1 MKTPARTPED
11 IIGIIP
17 HTLGYTPRRS
27 LVAVIVGTE
36 LNGSQTSSTTMRI
49 DFDRESAA
57 QTLSQGGGW
66 YADLVMRAGTVT
78 GVFLVLYDDDY
89 QPVSAFGAGA
99 DAEYAEVHRGLIR
112 AAIDE
117 LAITFASRSVDTLSA
132 WWVNQEHFGRI
143 DEDGYDCTPLIE
155 ATTSACA
162 TELVAGGSN
171 PVNDPEDL
179 VIAPMPADAF
189 ADSRRGHAEEW
200 MGTDE
205 AFAILAEVYPRLDAM
220 RCEEDAIDEARIHD
234 LMDLPTVMALDTLL
248 VEKWSRDAL
257 EMILSFDHPDFP
269 PSLVKGLD
277 GDELIVMS
285 RRVVSQ
291 ARAAQQLVGLSA
303 RAPRPRD
310 IMLTIAFLKDYLQ
323 AGHPRARAN
332 TYAVIAWFEWSLGGS
347 TMALNYARAALG
359 LEAEHG
365 LAELIVSAV
374 DMGCLPRWLTETQRT
389 TI

>member
-1 MKTPARTPED
+1 MSE
-11 IIGIIP
+11 
-17 HTLGYTPRRS
+17 
-27 LVAVIVGTE
+27 
-36 LNGSQTSSTTMRI
+36 
-49 DFDRESAA
+49 
-57 QTLSQGGGW
+57 GGGW
-66 YADLVMRAGTVT
+66 YADLIMRACTVT

-89 QPVSAFGAGA
+89 QPVSAFGSGA

-117 LAITFASRSVDTLSA
+117 LAMTFAARSVDTLSA

-171 PVNDPEDL
+171 PVADPEDL
-179 VIAPMPADAF
+179 VISPMPAEAF

-205 AFAILAEVYPRLDAM
+205 AFAILADVYPRLEAM
-220 RCEEDAIDEARIHD
+220 RHEEEAIDEARIHD
-234 LMDLPTVMALDTLL
+234 LMDLPTVMAFDTLL
-248 VEKWSRDAL
+248 VELWSRDAL

-269 PSLVKGLD
+269 PSLVRGLD
-277 GDELIVMS
+277 GNELCTMS
-285 RRVVSQ
+285 RRIVSQ
-291 ARAAQQLVGLSA
+291 ARAAQQLVGLSS

-310 IMLTIAFLKDYLQ
+310 LLVTIALLKDYLQ
-323 AGHPRARAN
+323 AGHPQARAN

-347 TMALNYARAALG
+347 TMALNYARAAIE

-374 DMGCLPRWLTETQRT
+374 NMGCLPRWLTETQRSS
-389 TI
+389 I

>member
-36 LNGSQTSSTTMRI
+36 KQGAQTSSTTMRI

-57 QTLSQGGGW
+57 QTLSEGGGW
-66 YADLVMRAGTVT
+66 YADLIMRACTVT

-117 LAITFASRSVDTLSA
+117 LALTFAARSVDTLSA

-171 PVNDPEDL
+171 PVSDPEDL
-179 VIAPMPADAF
+179 VISPMPAAAF

-205 AFAILAEVYPRLDAM
+205 AFAILADVYPRLNAM
-220 RCEEDAIDEARIHD
+220 RREEEAIDEARIHD
-234 LMDLPTVMALDTLL
+234 LMDLPTVMAFDTLL
-248 VEKWSRDAL
+248 VELWSRDAL

-277 GDELIVMS
+277 GDELCTLS

-291 ARAAQQLVGLSA
+291 ARAAQELVGLSS

-310 IMLTIAFLKDYLQ
+310 LLLTIALLKDYLQ
-323 AGHPRARAN
+323 AGHPQARAN
-332 TYAVIAWFEWSLGGS
+332 TYAVIAWLEWSLGGS
-347 TMALNYARAALG
+347 TMALNYARAAIE
-359 LEAEHG
+359 LESEHG

-374 DMGCLPRWLTETQRT
+374 NMGCLPRWLTETQSS